1 MEGSIKNNYHFI
13 FTNVMTYLPS
23 RLLIILNSVI
33 IIPIFTYFL
42 DEKQM
47 SIYLI
52 ALQVLNLMCTCSFDW
67 ITKAVLRFYEK
78 YNIRN
83 TLNLFFS
90 SIFWLSVIVYI
101 IIFIS
106 YFTFKDLI
114 LEKFAVD
121 NTSFLYTIL
130 LVLPCGI
137 RQFLYQILRAR
148 NEAKL
153 YTLSIL
159 LYQLAFILLFFAIT
173 KIIPDAHGVLL
184 AMIIAIVAIDIH
196 IIRSI
201 FLDYKIENKI
211 NKEILF
217 EILKYGLPLIIT
229 NTSYWAILNYSKLI
243 FQNWHEYLNTAITG
257 VSWMLSGNII
267 QPLVTVFTF
276 ASFPVIVKKFELKRL
291 HKPYFTNILQLY
303 CFLLIPIV
311 SVFCY
316 FSKEIVSLIL
326 PENYYM
332 VSYML
337 PFFAFG
343 IFLHEFMKLINIKY
357 HLKNR
362 TYIEM
367 LLGIFIA
374 SMAYFANIKL
384 ISAYSILGAAIGL
397 FGSEV
402 ILVFVNLFVK
412 FRSFDYLNYNKILKT
427 FFLISFSGLII
438 WGAIQLLFI
447 PFRMNNIASIAKILI
462 FISMYYLVCFKFRDK
477 ILS

>member
-1 MEGSIKNNYHFI
+1 MEGSIKKNYYLIFNNI
-13 FTNVMTYLPS
+13 ITYLPS

-33 IIPIFTYFL
+33 ITPLFAYFL
-42 DEKQM
+42 SEKQI

-78 YNIRN
+78 YNIKDS
-83 TLNLFFS
+83 LSVFFS
-90 SIFWLSVIVYI
+90 SIFWLSTVVYI

-121 NTSFLYTIL
+121 NTSFLFTIL

-148 NEAKL
+148 NQAKL

-159 LYQLAFILLFFAIT
+159 LYQLGFIVLFFAIT
-173 KIIPDAHGVLL
+173 RIIPNAHAVLF
-184 AMIIAIVAIDIH
+184 AMLVSIVAIDIY

-201 FLDYKIENKI
+201 FLNYKIELRIDKN
-211 NKEILF
+211 ILY
-217 EILKYGLPLIIT
+217 EVLKYALPLIIT

-243 FQNWHEYLNTAITG
+243 FQNMQEYLNTAITG
-257 VSWMLSGNII
+257 ISWMLTGNII

-276 ASFPVIVKKFELKRL
+276 ASFPVLIKKFELNKL
-291 HKPYFTNILQLY
+291 YKSYFTNILQLY
-303 CFLLIPIV
+303 CFLLLPIV
-311 SVFCY
+311 SIFCY
-316 FSKEIVSLIL
+316 FSNEIVSLIL
-326 PENYYM
+326 PENYKM
-332 VSYML
+332 VAIML

-367 LLGIFIA
+367 IFGILIA
-374 SMAYFANIKL
+374 LSAYFVNIKM
-384 ISAYSILGAAIGL
+384 INSYSILGAALAL
-397 FGSEV
+397 FLSEV
-402 ILVFVNLFVK
+402 ILVFANLFVK
-412 FRSFDYLNYNKILKT
+412 FRSFDYLNYTKILKT
-427 FFLISFSGLII
+427 FLLIAFNGILIYGLSILIFL
-438 WGAIQLLFI
+438 
-447 PFRMNNIASIAKILI
+447 PFNSNKYIYIAKII
-462 FISMYYLVCFKFRDK
+462 TYIICYYAVCFKFKDK
-477 ILS
+477 ILA